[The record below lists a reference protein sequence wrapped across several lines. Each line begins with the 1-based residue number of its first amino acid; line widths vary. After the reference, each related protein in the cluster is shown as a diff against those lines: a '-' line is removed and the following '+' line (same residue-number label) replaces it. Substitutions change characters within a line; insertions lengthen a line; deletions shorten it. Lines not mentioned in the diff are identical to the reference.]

1 MISPGSRHL
10 RFILLSIVAGISN
23 MTLAMAEVRQA
34 RDTTRHT
41 VLVISPRLNS
51 TGHFPFTGALINHH
65 LNADINIFYDR
76 HPVGFFLFKSQ
87 DLQEKSI
94 VNYLQPGVFATVK
107 LSSQLKV
114 RGFFGYLLSQAEG
127 FRDDDSDYYTA
138 ATVYW
143 DIAPG
148 FRLENTALFYDLTL
162 GTKLA
167 ERLLLSYQKKKYKL
181 DLYVWHRMVLDE
193 GNHSTSAMLAFTFP
207 QIKISDK
214 TTLLLTSSYQSY
226 LTTNRPGFALKNGFL
241 FSLAMPITVLE

>member
-1 MISPGSRHL
+1 MTFPGRGIFL
-10 RFILLSIVAGISN
+10 FVVLSATAGIIGL
-23 MTLAMAEVRQA
+23 MPTAAVAREVK
-34 RDTTRHT
+34 DTTRHT

-87 DLQEKSI
+87 DLHEKSI

-107 LSSQLKV
+107 LNPSLKV
-114 RGFFGYLLSQAEG
+114 RGFFGYLLSQAKG
-127 FRDDDSDYYTA
+127 FRDEDSDYYTA

-167 ERLLLSYQKKKYKL
+167 ERLLLSYQTKKYKL

-207 QIKISDK
+207 QVKLSDK

-241 FSLAMPITVLE
+241 FSLAMPVSVLN

>member
-1 MISPGSRHL
+1 MTFPGSHTFL
-10 RFILLSIVAGISN
+10 FVFLLLTGVISTIPTVAN
-23 MTLAMAEVRQA
+23 ALEAK
-34 RDTTRHT
+34 DTTRHT

-107 LSSQLKV
+107 LSPQLKV

-127 FRDDDSDYYTA
+127 FRDEDSDYYTA

-143 DIAPG
+143 EIAPG

-167 ERLLLSYQKKKYKL
+167 ERLLLSYQVKKYKL

-193 GNHSTSAMLAFTFP
+193 GDHSTSAMLAFTFP
-207 QIKISDK
+207 QIKLSDK
-214 TTLLLTSSYQSY
+214 TTLLFTSSYQSY